1 MSRIL
6 VAVLALA
13 AVMIYSEAITC
24 WVGQKDPGQSPFEV
38 KNDCPTNVSYC
49 GTAYDST
56 TGELYGNCD
65 LNGFCTSPGTTNI
78 STFSITCCNSNLC
91 NDLNNSS
98 SPLFHP

>member
-6 VAVLALA
+6 IAVLALA

-24 WVGQKDPGQSPFEV
+24 WV
-38 KNDCPTNVSYC
+38 KNDCPSNVSYC

-78 STFSITCCNSNLC
+78 STFSITCCNSDLC
-91 NDLNNSS
+91 NDLNNAK
-98 SPLFHP
+98 SPLPHP